1 MYKLCLPSF
10 VYQVDLS
17 CLPSRLVI
25 EGSEDN
31 ECFEKKDKSKQ
42 EDMHTTGSLSH
53 NHISRTETECGSKAM
68 IVIHYSQEKICAP
81 D

>member
-1 MYKLCLPSF
+1 MYSS

-17 CLPSRLVI
+17 SRVPKTTNA
-25 EGSEDN
+25 SR
-31 ECFEKKDKSKQ
+31 KKDKPKQ

-53 NHISRTETECGSKAM
+53 NHISRAETECGSKAM